1 MSNTYSGTHTGS
13 SIRSHAEAGR
23 GSSDEQ
29 LSLLAL
35 VEEPVGASAS
45 TAKIEADREERR
57 YRRLIARKERM
68 GDLSG
73 MAACYIRLGDVFLAR
88 GDSEQ
93 AGDMYR
99 KSLQLAR
106 SANNASKGVSP
117 DELL

>member
-1 MSNTYSGTHTGS
+1 MSTTSAERF
-13 SIRSHAEAGR
+13 RS
-23 GSSDEQ
+23 DDQ

-35 VEEPVGASAS
+35 VEEPAATKSALS
-45 TAKIEADREERR
+45 ALADDEAAREERR
-57 YRRLIARKERM
+57 YRRLLARKERL

-106 SANNASKGVSP
+106 AANSASKRVAPG
-117 DELL
+117 DLL